1 MAHSVAHPSGSA
13 FLDALEQEL
22 QAHPVHTNPFFR
34 AFQRGV
40 TEAQLRRF
48 VRQWYR
54 FGIQFRKI
62 LIGLLYNL
70 SDQDET
76 IGLELA
82 RVLFS
87 EYGNRVPEDVH
98 AAQMLRLADRL
109 GIDRQVLARERL
121 CPEAQIYLDD
131 IGEVFLHGD
140 MPSALGASFGIE
152 TTAGLTYRYLY
163 SGLLTFPAALAAGHR
178 VFRSPSF
185 RGTAARRL
193 ASRRP
198 GRVRGAG
205 GAPRNDSRGRVDGD
219 GEMAWSLARHA
230 SFGARRRFH
239 DQVIG
244 LTSLA
249 VSAVR

>member
-1 MAHSVAHPSGSA
+1 MSHSVTHRSGSA
-13 FLDALEQEL
+13 FLDALEREL
-22 QAHPVHTNPFFR
+22 QAHPAHTNPFFR

-70 SDQDET
+70 SDKDET

-87 EYGNRVPEDVH
+87 EYGNGVPEDVH
-98 AAQMLRLADRL
+98 AAQMLRLTDRL
-109 GIDRQVLARERL
+109 GIDRQVLAQERL
-121 CPEAQIYLDD
+121 CPEAQEYIDRV
-131 IGEVFLHGD
+131 GEMFLHGD

-163 SGLLTFPAALAAGHR
+163 SGLLAFPQLSLRDIKFFETHLFEELQHGDWLRAALAGYAELEEHR
-178 VFRSPSF
+178 ETIR
-185 RGTAARRL
+185 AAALMAMEKWHGLWLGMHRL
-193 ASRRP
+193 
-198 GRVRGAG
+198 VLGADP
-205 GAPRNDSRGRVDGD
+205 ATR
-219 GEMAWSLARHA
+219 
-230 SFGARRRFH
+230 
-239 DQVIG
+239 
-244 LTSLA
+244 
-249 VSAVR
+249 